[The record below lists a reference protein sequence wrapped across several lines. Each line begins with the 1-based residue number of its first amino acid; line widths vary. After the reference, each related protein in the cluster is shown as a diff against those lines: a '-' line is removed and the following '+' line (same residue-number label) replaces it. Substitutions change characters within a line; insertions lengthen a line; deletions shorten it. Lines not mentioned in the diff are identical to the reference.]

1 MSQRVLVANFVW
13 IMESKNLVEQRNW
26 WVDVSERG
34 LAQTDEIIAELR
46 ANAQPSYTYAVAQW
60 HCYFEDGGH
69 VRYRLRYDMTNA
81 EKLYGAYRPDLA
93 PSPLVPTPEYWLQE
107 GITGVDA

>member
-1 MSQRVLVANFVW
+1 MSQRVLVASFAWV
-13 IMESKNLVEQRNW
+13 MESYSLVETRNW
-26 WVDVSERG
+26 WVDVSEGG
-34 LAQTDEIIAELR
+34 LAQTDAYIADLR
-46 ANAQPSYTYAVAQW
+46 ANAAPSYTYAVTQW

-81 EKLYGAYRPDLA
+81 EKLYGAYHPELA

-107 GITGVDA
+107 GITA